1 MAVNGSVL
9 IVQFN
14 LFKSKM
20 QNHLKGI
27 LYATFTA
34 LLWGVLAIVLK
45 IIDKDLEPATIVWFR
60 FFIAFGGLAAW
71 QAVKNPSSFKLMA
84 KPPLLLIIATLGL
97 SWNYISFMMGIRHT
111 TPSNAQLFIQTGPIL
126 LTVAGIVFF
135 KERITILQTAG
146 FAVAIIGVAFFY
158 RDQLLAFFDAKQEY
172 NLGVI
177 YIFTSAMAW
186 AIYAVLQ
193 KKLVMKYNIESL
205 NLFIFGLPVLLYAP
219 FINLGPLLHVSWVTW
234 VLLLFVGLN
243 TLFSYTFLSVA
254 LKNTDASKVSIIIIM
269 NPIITFICMDIFT
282 RLDVS
287 WIQHERFS
295 MMSVVGAGLVIVGA
309 ILVAKRQKPKKDK
322 QNQLIS

>member
-1 MAVNGSVL
+1 M
-9 IVQFN
+9 F
-14 LFKSKM
+14 KM

-27 LYATFTA
+27 LYASFTA

-45 IIDKDLEPATIVWFR
+45 IIDKDLDPVTIVWFR
-60 FFIAFGGLAAW
+60 FFIAFVGLAAW
-71 QAVKNPSSFKLMA
+71 QLAKNPASFKLMA

-97 SWNYISFMMGIRHT
+97 SWNYISFMMGIHHT

-135 KERITILQTAG
+135 KEKITKLQTVG
-146 FAVAIIGVAFFY
+146 FIVAILGVAFFY
-158 RDQLLAFFDAKQEY
+158 RDQLMAFFESKKEY
-172 NLGVI
+172 NTGVI
-177 YIFTSAMAW
+177 YILTSATAW
-186 AIYAVLQ
+186 ATYAILQ
-193 KKLVMKYNIESL
+193 KKLVKKYSIESL

-219 FINLGPLLHVSWVTW
+219 FINLEPLLQVSWVVW

-254 LKNTDASKVSIIIIM
+254 LKNTDASKVSIIIIL

-295 MMSVVGAGLVIVGA
+295 MMSVVGAGLVIAGA
-309 ILVAKRQKPKKDK
+309 ILVAKRQKPRKII
-322 QNQLIS
+322 NIN

>member
-1 MAVNGSVL
+1 
-9 IVQFN
+9 
-14 LFKSKM
+14 M

-27 LYATFTA
+27 LYASFTA

-45 IIDKDLEPATIVWFR
+45 IIDKDIEPATIVWFR
-60 FFIAFGGLAAW
+60 FVLAFGMLAAW
-71 QAVKNPSSFKLMA
+71 QAVKNPSSFKLIS

-97 SWNYISFMMGIRHT
+97 SWNYISFMMGIHYT

-126 LTVAGIVFF
+126 LAVAGIVFF
-135 KERITILQTAG
+135 KEKISRLQTVG
-146 FAVAIIGVAFFY
+146 FAVAIAGIGFFY
-158 RDQLLAFFDAKQEY
+158 RDQLMAFFDTKHEY

-177 YIFTSAMAW
+177 YILTSAMAW
-186 AIYAVLQ
+186 ATYAILQ
-193 KKLVMKYNIESL
+193 KKLVKKYSIESL
-205 NLFIFGLPVLLYAP
+205 NLFVFGLPVLLYAP

-254 LKNTDASKVSIIIIM
+254 LKNTDASKVSIIIIL

-282 RLDVS
+282 RLDVT

-295 MMSVVGAGLVIVGA
+295 SMSIVGAVLVIVGA
-309 ILVAKRQKPKKDK
+309 ILVAKRQKPKREK
-322 QNQLIS
+322 QKK